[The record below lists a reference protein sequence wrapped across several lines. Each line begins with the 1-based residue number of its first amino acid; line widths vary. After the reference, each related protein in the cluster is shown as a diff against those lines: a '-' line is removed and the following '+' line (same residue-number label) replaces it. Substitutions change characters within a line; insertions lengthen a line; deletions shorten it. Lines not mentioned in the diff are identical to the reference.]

1 MAATLAVK
9 LVEGW
14 TDPILDQLPVAE
26 EVTESLAG
34 HTVECV
40 LWDVNGNLK
49 TGMGTSSISNAAQRI
64 VQFTPGAGKLLK
76 SESPY
81 TQRWKVT
88 RPTGEIY
95 YHPNAA
101 AEIWE
106 VRKER

>member
-1 MAATLAVK
+1 MAVT

-14 TDPILDQLPVAE
+14 TDPIVDQLLIAE
-26 EVTESLAG
+26 AATESLSG

-40 LWDVNGNLK
+40 LWDRNGTLK
-49 TGMGTSSISNAAQRI
+49 TGMGTSSISNAASRV
-64 VQFTPGAGKLLK
+64 VQFAPGTGKLLR

-95 YHPNAA
+95 FHPNAA
-101 AEIWE
+101 AEVWE
-106 VRKER
+106 VL